1 MALNMVVLAKCVP
14 DTKNITT
21 DAMKADGTVNRAALP
36 FIFNPEDLNALELAL
51 QLKERYGGRVT
62 VLTMGLPQAGELLR
76 ESLYRGAD
84 RVVLMTDRRFA
95 GADTLATSYSLAQAI
110 RTLGGVS
117 LVLCGRQAIDGD
129 TAQVG
134 PQVAEKLGWPQIT
147 YVEEVQELTEET
159 VRARRALG
167 RGFEVWETPLP
178 AVITVVASANEPRP
192 PAAKLLIKYKRAK
205 APSEVQMQVHTELSK
220 DGTKPDPAE
229 VQKRSEKIIDE
240 LKKRGLLL
248 EEWRVEDIKADLSRV
263 GQAGSP
269 TRVKEIE
276 FVVIQGTD
284 TKMVE
289 ATEDGLAALVHELI
303 QDHTLG

>member
-1 MALNMVVLAKCVP
+1 MAFNIVVLAKCVP

-51 QLKERYGGRVT
+51 QLKERYGARVT
-62 VLTMGLPQAGELLR
+62 VMTMGLPAASELLR

-84 RVVLMTDRRFA
+84 DVILLTDRRFA

-110 RTLGGVS
+110 RKIGKVDLIVG
-117 LVLCGRQAIDGD
+117 GRQAIDGD

-134 PQVAEKLGWPQIT
+134 PQTAEKLDWPQIT
-147 YVEEVQELTEET
+147 YVEEVEELTSET
-159 VRARRALG
+159 VRARRSLG
-167 RGFEVWETPLP
+167 RGYEVWETPLP
-178 AVITVVASANEPRP
+178 ALLTVVGTANEPRP

-205 APSEVQMQVHTELSK
+205 APSEVVSQIMVELAK
-220 DGTKPDPAE
+220 GGKPDAE
-229 VQKRSEKIIDE
+229 EAKRKAAPIIDD

-248 EEWRVEDIKADLSRV
+248 TEWNVEDIKADLSRA

-284 TKMVE
+284 TRMVE
-289 ATEDGLAALVHELI
+289 ATEDGLTILVHELI
-303 QDHTLG
+303 TDHTLG

>member
-1 MALNMVVLAKCVP
+1 MAFNIVVLAKCVP

-51 QLKERYGGRVT
+51 QLKERYGARVT
-62 VLTMGLPQAGELLR
+62 VMTMGLPQASELLR

-84 RVVLMTDRRFA
+84 DVILLTDRRFA

-110 RTLGGVS
+110 RKIGKVDLIVG
-117 LVLCGRQAIDGD
+117 GRQAIDGD

-134 PQVAEKLGWPQIT
+134 PQTAEKLDWPQIT
-147 YVEEVQELTEET
+147 YVEEVEELTSDT
-159 VRARRALG
+159 VRARRSLG
-167 RGFEVWETPLP
+167 RGYEVWETPLP
-178 AVITVVASANEPRP
+178 ALLTVVGTANEPRP

-205 APSEVQMQVHTELSK
+205 APSEVISQIMVELAK
-220 DGTKPDPAE
+220 GGKPDPEEA
-229 VQKRSEKIIDE
+229 KRKAYPIIDD

-248 EEWRVEDIKADLSRV
+248 TEWNVEDIKADLSRA

-284 TKMVE
+284 TRIIE
-289 ATEDGLAALVHELI
+289 ATEDGLTILVHDLI
-303 QDHTLG
+303 TDHTLG